1 MARLQLLQVASLWRH
16 VESLSFGAGVKTLR
30 SPRCSLQSSWS
41 SSMQNPFQCLG
52 VSFSTLQQQQQHVMM
67 MTTMTFASHNH
78 PNFLPLPLAS
88 RGLRPQEQQLL
99 VGCLSVINYGQSNSW
114 LTSRGLKFFFSTTT
128 TLPADESSRQEEG
141 GVVEEEKKKSS
152 STGGGAEIIT
162 AAAHNK
168 KGMIDGAPK
177 YSVVRINSDGSW
189 LSLSLTSAQLVSAC
203 HRHFQNLMML
213 YEIVASSPPLVKL
226 QLFTILLQVEFPSCL
241 SVRTCL
247 CLGTLYAC
255 RAYIHE
261 ISMYWQVGNLLFHK
275 EPPLLSAITR

>member
-1 MARLQLLQVASLWRH
+1 M
-16 VESLSFGAGVKTLR
+16 KTLR
-30 SPRCSLQSSWS
+30 SPRSSLPSSWS

-52 VSFSTLQQQQQHVMM
+52 VSSTQQQQQQQHVMM

-78 PNFLPLPLAS
+78 PNFLPLALAS

-114 LTSRGLKFFFSTTT
+114 LTSQGLKFFFSTTT
-128 TLPADESSRQEEG
+128 TLTADESSRQEEG

-152 STGGGAEIIT
+152 SAGGGAEIIT

-168 KGMIDGAPK
+168 KGMMDGAPK

-189 LSLSLTSAQLVSAC
+189 FSLSLTSAQLVSAC

-213 YEIVASSPPLVKL
+213 
-226 QLFTILLQVEFPSCL
+226 
-241 SVRTCL
+241 
-247 CLGTLYAC
+247 
-255 RAYIHE
+255 
-261 ISMYWQVGNLLFHK
+261 
-275 EPPLLSAITR
+275 

>member
-1 MARLQLLQVASLWRH
+1 MARLQLLQVANLWRH

-30 SPRCSLQSSWS
+30 SPCSSLPSSWS

-52 VSFSTLQQQQQHVMM
+52 VSFSTLQQQQQQRVMM

-78 PNFLPLPLAS
+78 PNFLPLALAS
-88 RGLRPQEQQLL
+88 RGLRPQEQLL
-99 VGCLSVINYGQSNSW
+99 VGCLPVINYGQSNSW
-114 LTSRGLKFFFSTTT
+114 LTSQGLKFFFSTTT
-128 TLPADESSRQEEG
+128 TLPADASSRQEEG
-141 GVVEEEKKKSS
+141 GVVEVEKEKSS
-152 STGGGAEIIT
+152 STGGGAEINT

-168 KGMIDGAPK
+168 KGMMDGAPK

-203 HRHFQNLMML
+203 HCHFQNLMML
-213 YEIVASSPPLVKL
+213 QGIVVSSPPLVKL

-241 SVRTCL
+241 SVRMYL

-261 ISMYWQVGNLLFHK
+261 ILMYWQVGNLSFHK

>member
-189 LSLSLTSAQLVSAC
+189 LSLSLTSAQLGIHPRDIDVLAGGKSFVPQRATIAVRNNKVVLRMENVRALVC
-203 HRHFQNLMML
+203 KDFVLLFEARKPRCLSSDPFC
-213 YEIVASSPPLVKL
+213 IPASTPASSWTVLS
-226 QLFTILLQVEFPSCL
+226 PS
-241 SVRTCL
+241 
-247 CLGTLYAC
+247 
-255 RAYIHE
+255 I
-261 ISMYWQVGNLLFHK
+261 
-275 EPPLLSAITR
+275 